1 MSIPQDIMAEAEQV
15 GAAMDAEMSSALA
28 AAAPQGQFSARAL
41 NALVA
46 ELNAILPMFGAPLY
60 PEFAEDITVFPPEF
74 VEQIMM
80 LAGAAEQAGIDSGI
94 DLSDIQDDRDLA
106 KLAGVLRTLAENEEF
121 IAFLQTPV
129 EEEVV
134 VEETVTE
141 TPDEEII
148 EEDLFAARM

>member
-28 AAAPQGQFSARAL
+28 AAAPQGKFSARAL

-94 DLSDIQDDRDLA
+94 DLSDIEDDRDLA
-106 KLAGVLRTLAENEEF
+106 KLAGVLKILAANEAF

-134 VEETVTE
+134 EEVVEVA
-141 TPDEEII
+141 PEEEMM

>member
-1 MSIPQDIMAEAEQV
+1 
-15 GAAMDAEMSSALA
+15 
-28 AAAPQGQFSARAL
+28 
-41 NALVA
+41 
-46 ELNAILPMFGAPLY
+46 
-60 PEFAEDITVFPPEF
+60 
-74 VEQIMM
+74 MM

>member
-28 AAAPQGQFSARAL
+28 AAAPQGKFSARAL

-94 DLSDIQDDRDLA
+94 DLSDIEDDRDLA
-106 KLAGVLRTLAENEEF
+106 KLAGVLKILAANEAF

-134 VEETVTE
+134 EEVVEVA
-141 TPDEEII
+141 PEEEMI